1 MSESVL
7 MEEDNFDTPDVHDDI
22 DVTEKMADDYD
33 IEEPEDDDA
42 EYTVPMIDNLEDEDS
57 QTSAPVKE
65 NSPSKPSA
73 KAEQPA
79 GEKVIKQE
87 QESSLPDELVKKAQ
101 KLGIS
106 DEDIALY
113 EKPEQLERLCSLI
126 APKAEK
132 AETEKSQKETAEEA
146 PAKDGEFK
154 VELDPDLYDPD
165 LCKAMQST
173 ADQINGLKNM
183 LNNVVERVQRQ
194 SEQSFESTFEGFIAE
209 LGDGFTETLGKG
221 TLDEIGTDSAFF
233 QNRCKVIEEM
243 NAIAAGYGQ
252 TGKSV
257 PSQKQL
263 FQRAVNSVFGDTIKK
278 NARKEVAGQIQKRSG
293 QIISRPTN
301 RNGKDTQTPDQRATN
316 AVREKLREFGA
327 YEHDEV
333 EEEF

>member
-1 MSESVL
+1 
-7 MEEDNFDTPDVHDDI
+7 MEEENFESQDRHDDI
-22 DVTEKMADDYD
+22 DEPQQTADDYD

-42 EYTVPMIDNLEDEDS
+42 EYTVPMIDSLEEDDS
-57 QTSAPVKE
+57 EIPA
-65 NSPSKPSA
+65 PSKEKTDPPSKTPEKTA
-73 KAEQPA
+73 SPA
-79 GEKVIKQE
+79 GEKDKDAD
-87 QESSLPDELVKKAQ
+87 QESSLPDALVEKAK
-101 KLGIS
+101 KLGLS

-113 EKPEQLERLCSLI
+113 EKPQQLEKLCSLVE
-126 APKAEK
+126 PKVQNQEGENPQKDKESGEKPSAE
-132 AETEKSQKETAEEA
+132 
-146 PAKDGEFK
+146 DGEFQI
-154 VELDPDLYDPD
+154 ELDPDLYDPD

-183 LNNVVERVQRQ
+183 LNNVVSMVQRQ
-194 SEQSFESTFEGFIAE
+194 SEQSFESAFEGFITE

-221 TLDEIGTDSAFF
+221 TLDEIGADSEFF

-252 TGKSV
+252 TGKPV
-257 PSQKQL
+257 PSPKQL